1 MARSLNRVQLIGN
14 LGKDPDIRSTSNGS
28 RVANFTLATGRQWTS
43 ASGEKQEKTEWHNCV
58 AWNSKQGGGLADVV
72 ERYCKKGKQVF
83 VEGEIEY
90 RQYQDKEGQTRYVT
104 EIRVRELILLGSGGG
119 RGDDSDGPPPSSSGR
134 SSSRGP
140 AAKPA
145 AKSGAEDFE
154 DFPGALEEGDDDLPF

>member
-1 MARSLNRVQLIGN
+1 VQLIGN
-14 LGKDPDIRSTSNGS
+14 LGKDPDVRSTSSGS
-28 RVANFTLATGRQWTS
+28 RVANFTLATGRSWNS

-72 ERYCKKGKQVF
+72 ERYCKKGKQVY
-83 VEGEIEY
+83 VDGEIEY

-104 EIRVRELILLGSGGG
+104 EIRVRELILLGGGGG
-119 RGDDSDGPPPSSSGR
+119 RDDSDGPPPSSSGR
-134 SSSRGP
+134 SASRGP

-145 AKSGAEDFE
+145 AKSGSEDFE